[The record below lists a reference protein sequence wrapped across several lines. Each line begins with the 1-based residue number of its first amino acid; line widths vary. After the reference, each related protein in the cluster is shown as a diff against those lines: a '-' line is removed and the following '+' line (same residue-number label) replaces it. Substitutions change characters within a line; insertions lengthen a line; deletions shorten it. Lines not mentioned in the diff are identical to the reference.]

1 MEHKNPEELAAEITI
16 AALSGA
22 QGSLVNYGPNV
33 AAFYRTIYKEI
44 AYFISKPFNALDVQQ
59 HIEEL

>member
-22 QGSLVNYGPNV
+22 QASQVGYGPRV

-44 AYFISKPFNALDVQQ
+44 AYCISKPFN
-59 HIEEL
+59 ELEG